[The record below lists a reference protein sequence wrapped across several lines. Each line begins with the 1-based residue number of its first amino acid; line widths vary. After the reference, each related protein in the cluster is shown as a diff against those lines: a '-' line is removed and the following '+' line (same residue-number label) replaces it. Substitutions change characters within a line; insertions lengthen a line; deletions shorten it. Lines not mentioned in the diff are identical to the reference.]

1 VALAVLHDGVVRTAA
16 GRRLHYIEQGDRAG
30 FPVFSH
36 HGTPASGKA
45 RHPDESVYS
54 GTRVISYDRPGYGDS
69 DPEPGRDVA
78 AAAEHVRTLADE
90 LGIDRFAVV
99 GVSGGGPHALACAAV
114 LPERVTRIGVM
125 VGAAPADDPEF
136 EFLRGMS
143 VSNVDEFNAALEGED
158 ALERHLAPFAEAAA
172 EDPAAVLEEIIDELP
187 QTDREMFERPEIRA
201 MFRESLAAALRQGTR
216 GWIDDDLAFTKPW
229 GFDLADVRAET
240 RIWQGELD
248 VLVPRSHGEYLA
260 ARLPNATYEVVSGE
274 GHFLFDHFAP
284 VFRWLARG

>member
-1 VALAVLHDGVVRTAA
+1 VALAVLNEGLVRTTA
-16 GRRLHYIEQGDRAG
+16 GRRLHYVEQGDPG
-30 FPVFSH
+30 GSPVFSH

-45 RHPDESVYS
+45 RHPDESVYA

-78 AAAEHVRTLADE
+78 AAAEHVRTLADA
-90 LGIDRFAVV
+90 LGIERFAVV

-114 LPERVTRIGVM
+114 LPERVTRVGVM

-143 VSNVDEFNAALEGED
+143 PSNVDEFSAAVEGED
-158 ALERHLAPFAEAAA
+158 ALERHLVPFAEAAA
-172 EDPAAVLEEIIDELP
+172 EDPVAVLEAIIDELP
-187 QTDREMFERPEIRA
+187 QADRRTFERPEIREI
-201 MFRESLAAALRQGTR
+201 FRESLAAALRQGTR

-260 ARLPNATYEVVSGE
+260 SRIPNATYEVVPAE
-274 GHFLFDHFAP
+274 GHFLFDHFAA
-284 VFRWLARG
+284 VFGWLAGG